1 MAKTPLARTS
11 LRLTSQCRQGRA
23 IGWIPRTPQ
32 LASQDNPICF
42 VPGGVDSIFFP
53 LRADW
58 VASVML
64 VVLGKKSLAGSL
76 EGLGGTR
83 QKPHIGVNNHA
94 VVRSLGCRTFPSLGW
109 HWHLAI
115 GRIGPSAWLAACLLL
130 RALSL
135 QLDRWIVPTR
145 FDAFELTAEIWG
157 K

>member
-23 IGWIPRTPQ
+23 IGWIPWTPQ

-76 EGLGGTR
+76 EGLGRHTPKAADWSIQSCCGKIPWLSDVPLPWLALAFGIW
-83 QKPHIGVNNHA
+83 QD
-94 VVRSLGCRTFPSLGW
+94 RTFGM
-109 HWHLAI
+109 A
-115 GRIGPSAWLAACLLL
+115 GCMFAFAC
-130 RALSL
+130 
-135 QLDRWIVPTR
+135 
-145 FDAFELTAEIWG
+145 FEFTVRQVDCAY
-157 K
+157 